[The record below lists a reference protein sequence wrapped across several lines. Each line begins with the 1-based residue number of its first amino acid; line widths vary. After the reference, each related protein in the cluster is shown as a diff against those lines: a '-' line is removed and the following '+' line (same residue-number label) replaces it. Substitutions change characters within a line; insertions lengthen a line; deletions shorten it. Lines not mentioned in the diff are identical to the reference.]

1 MLSPHPSSGKS
12 NPHHK
17 YYIQHGDEKTE
28 LSSSTSERDLGV
40 LVDPDLSFDS
50 HYIHV
55 VKKARTMS
63 GLLIRA
69 ITFKSKTIMLPL
81 YKAFL
86 RSILEYANPVWFP
99 YKRKDI
105 DMIEDVKRHFRR
117 TVIGLRDLDYHQRFE
132 SLKLPSLEY
141 RRVGGDMIELYKI
154 CQRIYDPATTHT
166 LVNFSLRL
174 APPDLILIN
183 SLRLG

>member
-1 MLSPHPSSGKS
+1 M
-12 NPHHK
+12 
-17 YYIQHGDEKTE
+17 
-28 LSSSTSERDLGV
+28 
-40 LVDPDLSFDS
+40 
-50 HYIHV
+50 
-55 VKKARTMS
+55 
-63 GLLIRA
+63 
-69 ITFKSKTIMLPL
+69 
-81 YKAFL
+81 
-86 RSILEYANPVWFP
+86 WFP

-117 TVIGLRDLDYHQRFE
+117 TVIGLRDLDYHQRLE

-141 RRVGGDMIELYKI
+141 RRVRGDMIELYKI